1 MSKGNKAVR
10 PKLAQEGFFG
20 RLSYFCNRAIA
31 NLRQNVF
38 VSVVTVGTI
47 ALALLIA
54 SLFLLVYVNLAGM
67 AEGWSDKV
75 QVTAY
80 FDAEPAPLA
89 VAALKGRAQAIA
101 GTARVV
107 FVSQVEA
114 EKRLRGRLKGQESLL
129 EGISPEVLPA
139 SLEISLDRGHRENEQ
154 VAAYVRSLKQ
164 IQGISEVQYGE
175 EWVRR
180 FNSFMNLFRLMGTLL
195 GAFMTIAVLFI
206 VSNTIKLTIYARK
219 EELELLGLVGATRF
233 FIKAPF
239 LIEGGLLG
247 AWLSPEPDNR
257 EELVEILNTAYQK
270 NLLDADALSM
280 IEGVLQ
286 GAAGAV
292 ISLVALL
299 GCYFAFLKNAGN
311 FLGINPASAGLCFL
325 PASHLAG
332 VVLGGVLLGFIGSF
346 TSLKRFIN
354 V

>member
-1 MSKGNKAVR
+1 MSKGNKALR
-10 PKLAQEGFFG
+10 PKLAQEGFTG
-20 RLSYFCNRAIA
+20 RFSYFISRAIA

-67 AEGWSDKV
+67 AEGWSEKV

-80 FDAEPAPLA
+80 FDTEPAPLA
-89 VAALKGRAQAIA
+89 VSALKGRVQAIP
-101 GTARVV
+101 GTSKVA
-107 FVSQVEA
+107 FVSQAEA
-114 EKRLRGRLKGQESLL
+114 EQRLRSRMKGQESLL
-129 EGISPEVLPA
+129 EGISAEVLPA
-139 SLEISLDRGHRENEQ
+139 SLEISLDRNHRDNES
-154 VAAYVRSLKQ
+154 VTAYVAKLKQ
-164 IQGISEVQYGE
+164 IPGVTEVQYGE
-175 EWVRR
+175 EWVKR
-180 FNSFMNLFRLMGTLL
+180 FNSFLNLFRLMGALL
-195 GAFMTIAVLFI
+195 GGFLTLAVLFI

-219 EELELLGLVGATRF
+219 DELELLGLVGATRF

-239 LIEGGLLG
+239 L
-247 AWLSPEPDNR
+247 
-257 EELVEILNTAYQK
+257 
-270 NLLDADALSM
+270 

-311 FLGINPASAGLCFL
+311 FLGVNPASAGLSFL
-325 PASHLAG
+325 PASHLAAI
-332 VVLGGVLLGFIGSF
+332 VLGGVLLGFIGSA
-346 TSLKRFIN
+346 TSLRRFVN

>member
-1 MSKGNKAVR
+1 MSKGNKSNKTVR
-10 PKLAQEGFFG
+10 PKLAQEGLFG
-20 RLSYFCNRAIA
+20 RLSYFSSRALA

-47 ALALLIA
+47 SLALLIA
-54 SLFLLVYVNLAGM
+54 SLFLLVYVNLEGM

-80 FDAEPAPLA
+80 FDREPAPLA
-89 VAALKGRAQAIA
+89 VAALKGRVQAIP
-101 GTARVV
+101 GTAKVV
-107 FVSQVEA
+107 FVGQVEA

-129 EGISPEVLPA
+129 EGIPPEVLPA
-139 SLEISLDRGHRENEQ
+139 SLEISLDRKHRENEA

-164 IQGISEVQYGE
+164 IQGITEVQYGE
-175 EWVRR
+175 EWVKR
-180 FNSFMNLFRLMGTLL
+180 FNSFMNLFRLMGALL
-195 GAFMTIAVLFI
+195 GGFMTIAVLFI

-239 LIEGGLLG
+239 LIEG
-247 AWLSPEPDNR
+247 
-257 EELVEILNTAYQK
+257 
-270 NLLDADALSM
+270 
-280 IEGVLQ
+280 VLQ

-292 ISLVALL
+292 LSLVALL

-311 FLGINPASAGLCFL
+311 FLGINPVSAGLSFL
-325 PASHLAG
+325 PASHLAAI
-332 VVLGGVLLGFIGSF
+332 VCGGVLLGFIGSL
-346 TSLKRFIN
+346 TSLKRFIH